1 MMYALAFA
9 RSRGLEN
16 PPASPER
23 TFALQQKS
31 LCLCTVSGTD
41 DIGACILQEKAGSGK
56 VSGQAVVGISA
67 AFQQMAGKIADFPW
81 DAATGA
87 NLTHF

>member
-1 MMYALAFA
+1 MHW
-9 RSRGLEN
+9 
-16 PPASPER
+16 
-23 TFALQQKS
+23 
-31 LCLCTVSGTD
+31 SGVD
-41 DIGACILQEKAGSGK
+41 NIGACTLQEKAKEGR

-87 NLTHF
+87 NLTDH